1 MPVHAR
7 LGHTGTGGRDLED
20 GSVVVRLWR
29 DFANN
34 ITVALSE
41 TEIALRSTIAGN
53 EVVHRSALHPS
64 ARCGSGLSRETN
76 VIRLLMSTDGSAY
89 SEVST
94 ATVNYETPAMLITFG
109 SVAMAANTSATFDM
123 LNVP

>member
-1 MPVHAR
+1 
-7 LGHTGTGGRDLED
+7 
-20 GSVVVRLWR
+20 
-29 DFANN
+29 
-34 ITVALSE
+34 
-41 TEIALRSTIAGN
+41 
-53 EVVHRSALHPS
+53 
-64 ARCGSGLSRETN
+64 
-76 VIRLLMSTDGSAY
+76 MSTDGSAY